1 MVTTSNSYIHEYSF
15 FDDVFDCLNE
25 SVKDV
30 TVAMGWYNIKK
41 HQLESKMMFESS
53 SDVDYKVLL
62 EKEGEGVLAKI
73 GNAVM
78 SIINKITAFIKKFTD
93 KITGNMKL
101 GKSDEEKVNQIL
113 AQHPELKNQVV
124 EGIDKEWFTVAD
136 VAKFEK
142 DVVGLIQMLNKN
154 AIDHQTF
161 MDKFKAKCK
170 AFTDSAAPI
179 LGATTTVIGFMK
191 ILPEIHKA
199 AKGTKDAISA
209 FRGTCEKFKDD
220 VDRNYSENDAN
231 KAQAIMNALSQA
243 IGLTTKECQRSANMQ
258 SRWSSWASK
267 FCNSALGKAM
277 HADDASRDKRHNAAY
292 DRRQQETERMAKD
305 ASIKRRTEDVRR
317 DRIKQNNPNVDD
329 NDLNA
334 TGRVG
339 QRTPDEKKGK
349 NNP

>member
-30 TVAMGWYNIKK
+30 SVAMGWYNIKK

-78 SIINKITAFIKKFTD
+78 NIINKITAFIKKFTD

-191 ILPEIHKA
+191 ILPDVHNYA
-199 AKGTKDAISA
+199 RGTKNAITA

-220 VDRNYSENDAN
+220 VDRNYAEQDAN

-243 IGLTTKECQRSANMQ
+243 IGLTTKECQKSAIMQ
-258 SRWSSWASK
+258 SRWRSWASK
-267 FCNSALGKAM
+267 FTESRAGKAIK
-277 HADDASRDKRHNAAY
+277 ADKQSRDDRHRDAKYQRDTLTAAEALRAADKREKEDTTRDNIKAAH
-292 DRRQQETERMAKD
+292 ANVKD
-305 ASIKRRTEDVRR
+305 E
-317 DRIKQNNPNVDD
+317 
-329 NDLNA
+329 DLNT

-339 QRTPDEKKGK
+339 QRTPDKKKGK
-349 NNP
+349 NP

>member
-1 MVTTSNSYIHEYSF
+1 MTMTSNSYINEYSF

-30 TVAMGWYNIKK
+30 SVAVGFYNIKK

-53 SDVDYKVLL
+53 SDTDYKVLL

-73 GNAVM
+73 GNAVVNL
-78 SIINKITAFIKKFTD
+78 INKITSFIKKFTD
-93 KITGNMKL
+93 KITGNIKV

-142 DVVGLIQMLNKN
+142 DVIGLIQMLNKN

-161 MDKFKAKCK
+161 MDKFKARCK

-199 AKGTKDAISA
+199 AKGSRDAIAA
-209 FRGTCEKFKDD
+209 FKGTCEKFKDD
-220 VDRNYSENDAN
+220 VDRNYGEAEVN
-231 KAQAIMNALSQA
+231 KAHAIMNALSQA
-243 IGLTTKECQRSANMQ
+243 IGLTTKECQKSATMQ
-258 SRWSSWASK
+258 SRWSTWASK
-267 FCNSALGKAM
+267 FCNSGLGKVMKVDDSSVQARRDEAKNRQYQKTSTAAQQAAQRRV
-277 HADDASRDKRHNAAY
+277 ADDTT
-292 DRRQQETERMAKD
+292 RQN
-305 ASIKRRTEDVRR
+305 IK
-317 DRIKQNNPNVDD
+317 KSHPNVKDD
-329 NDLNA
+329 DLNA

-339 QRTPDEKKGK
+339 QRTPPQKGK
-349 NNP
+349 KKP